1 MMNSSTVFKTKR
13 ICHRHFEDKFVS
25 SWSHKLYKNAIPSL
39 HLYDSSSNVHPRSI
53 SMLCVE
59 ANVTKIKSP
68 STSRDAQSTH
78 MFQSFEIPHCIAEHN
93 DAQLPNEEILIQT
106 DESKDLKGVAL
117 KNITPLKILQ
127 QCNISRGTITPKK
140 KKIYAALKQLHHK
153 YSLERNSKKSFQRRL
168 FEAEEFYKENKLG
181 DLQNVKQKSL
191 DDLLLMRNVWL
202 CLYTNKV
209 LVHIVFFPIY
219 LSYPVNQH

>member
-1 MMNSSTVFKTKR
+1 MNSSTVFKTKR

-39 HLYDSSSNVHPRSI
+39 HLYV
-53 SMLCVE
+53 
-59 ANVTKIKSP
+59 KSP
-68 STSRDAQSTH
+68 STSKDAQSTH
-78 MFQSFEIPHCIAEHN
+78 MFQSFEIPHCIAKHN

-127 QCNISRGTITPKK
+127 QCNISRGTINPKK
-140 KKIYAALKQLHHK
+140 KKLYGALKQLHHK

-181 DLQNVKQKSL
+181 DLQNVNRMAAML
-191 DDLLLMRNVWL
+191 
-202 CLYTNKV
+202 
-209 LVHIVFFPIY
+209 I
-219 LSYPVNQH
+219 

>member
-1 MMNSSTVFKTKR
+1 
-13 ICHRHFEDKFVS
+13 
-25 SWSHKLYKNAIPSL
+25 
-39 HLYDSSSNVHPRSI
+39 
-53 SMLCVE
+53 MLCVE
-59 ANVTKIKSP
+59 ANVTEIKSP

-78 MFQSFEIPHCIAEHN
+78 MFQSFEIAHCIAEHN

-106 DESKDLKGVAL
+106 DESVAL

-191 DDLLLMRNVWL
+191 DDLLLIRNVWL

>member
-1 MMNSSTVFKTKR
+1 MPWKWLSVIKNPNLDMMNSWTVFKTKR

-39 HLYDSSSNVHPRSI
+39 HLYDSSSNLHIRSI
-53 SMLCVE
+53 SMLSVE
-59 ANVTKIKSP
+59 ANVNEIESP

-78 MFQSFEIPHCIAEHN
+78 MFQSFEIPHCIAKHN

-127 QCNISRGTITPKK
+127 QCNISRGTITTKK
-140 KKIYAALKQLHHK
+140 KKLYGALKQLHHK
-153 YSLERNSKKSFQRRL
+153 YSLERNICS
-168 FEAEEFYKENKLG
+168 
-181 DLQNVKQKSL
+181 
-191 DDLLLMRNVWL
+191 
-202 CLYTNKV
+202 
-209 LVHIVFFPIY
+209 IVSY
-219 LSYPVNQH
+219 LSP